1 MLPIKY
7 AHLLRAQ
14 QPSIYYVQD
23 ESHLRPSLRLP
34 TDDAATR
41 RCQPGL
47 WARLDCRDP
56 GVWFSGSI
64 AHVKIVNWRLHQCGK
79 LITSRVRED
88 MPMRRSPKHG
98 NAAGLIRRSRCFKIV
113 WHNPDEV
120 VESSCFETRRQGR
133 NRHALEIAGG
143 PLSKTPYLMA

>member
-1 MLPIKY
+1 MKVSKEADTETLTAACFQLSIRTS
-7 AHLLRAQ
+7 LRAQ
-14 QPSIYYVQD
+14 QPSIYYVQN

-47 WARLDCRDP
+47 WARLDCHDP
-56 GVWFSGSI
+56 GVWFFGSI
-64 AHVKIVNWRLHQCGK
+64 AHVKLVNWRLK
-79 LITSRVRED
+79 LITSRVREA

-98 NAAGLIRRSRCFKIV
+98 NATALIRRSRCFKIV

-120 VESSCFETRRQGR
+120 WSLAVSK
-133 NRHALEIAGG
+133 HVAKAGTAM
-143 PLSKTPYLMA
+143 L